1 MMTQGERILV
11 VAYYTG
17 PNPQQG
23 VIYPGADEGAS
34 GVAVMLE
41 VARLWRD
48 LGFEPKRTVVFA
60 ALDANG
66 GFHFVNYPV
75 FPIGFEDTWT
85 TVILDGI
92 GAGGPRLARV
102 ELGVGLARAFDQ
114 SARRF
119 GVRTEELEDWRFFFT
134 AWYGDA
140 DQAYSGLAVT
150 RPGDDLSGTPAD
162 TLEHLDTELL
172 AEAGQT
178 VAHYLMV
185 LSSR

>member
-1 MMTQGERILV
+1 
-11 VAYYTG
+11 
-17 PNPQQG
+17 
-23 VIYPGADEGAS
+23 VIFPGADDNAS

-60 ALDANG
+60 ALDTNG

-75 FPIGFEDTWT
+75 FPAGFEDAWT

-92 GAGGPRLARV
+92 GAGGPQLARI
-102 ELGVGLARAFDQ
+102 ESGIGLARAFDQ

-119 GVRTEELEDWRFFFT
+119 GVPTEELEDWRFFFT
-134 AWYGDA
+134 SRYGSI
-140 DQAYSGLAVT
+140 DQAYSGLLVV

-162 TLEHLDTELL
+162 TLDHLDPELL